1 MSSKSRIKT
10 LGVLPAKLTEGKR
23 NKRNRDKVK
32 LPEDPEKITVVFHC
46 LSLIIG
52 EYFHCDIS
60 TKK

>member
-10 LGVLPAKLTEGKR
+10 LGVLPAKLTQR
-23 NKRNRDKVK
+23 NKRNRDKIK
-32 LPEDPEKITVVFHC
+32 LPEDPEKITVVFHI
-46 LSLIIG
+46 LPIIFG